1 MTTNATT
8 EEISGGATEEI
19 STPAAQNTS
28 TANETSGDTAAG
40 QNTSTANETSGDTAA
55 DEASKD
61 PKTTGL
67 LRDLAESRQKYQA
80 VKGQLGAVLEALGVK
95 TGEDV
100 QTPEQ
105 IADAA
110 RAGERE
116 ARAELAVFRGAPA
129 GVDAAALLD
138 SRSFL
143 AAIADVDPSDQK
155 AVSAAIMSFVEDKPQ
170 FRAVGRGQGVGDATA
185 TGDPGVRA
193 ESMDDKIRAR
203 IFGTG

>member
-19 STPAAQNTS
+19 SGGATEEISTPGAQSANTS
-28 TANETSGDTAAG
+28 DETSGG
-40 QNTSTANETSGDTAA
+40 TSA
-55 DEASKD
+55 DEVSKD

-170 FRAVGRGQGVGDATA
+170 FRTVGRGQGVGDATA